1 MNQTQRKFLIDK
13 IKEANKAKKEILR
26 KSKPEKP
33 SLDNYLLHNVMS
45 NTFELQSIESIKEYF
60 RQKALSLKRNDSFL
74 KDNYRSSLLEISI
87 PVDKLFVLQEE
98 YENLVQKCEKEIDR
112 INREIYEIEEA
123 EKLLELRIQLASP
136 KQLQKL
142 IGEVDSFGEL
152 SLFDMKLKQLSPE

>member
-1 MNQTQRKFLIDK
+1 MKLIYTQNQWI
-13 IKEANKAKKEILR
+13 
-26 KSKPEKP
+26 
-33 SLDNYLLHNVMS
+33 
-45 NTFELQSIESIKEYF
+45 
-60 RQKALSLKRNDSFL
+60 
-74 KDNYRSSLLEISI
+74 LLEISI
-87 PVDKLFVLQEE
+87 PVDKLFVLPEE

-152 SLFDMKLKQLSPE
+152 SLFDMKLKQLSPEWNNIGLILLLILFNSLASWLASFFVSMK